1 MNDINILV
9 EAIDKFA
16 EDRDWDKFHSPKNLS
31 MALVA
36 EAGELVEQFQ
46 WLTEEESRNLSPEK
60 TQSVR
65 SEIADVLIYTL
76 RLCSKL
82 GIDPIQSVEDKISE
96 NGKKYP
102 VGLAKGNARKYSD
115 LQ

>member
-1 MNDINILV
+1 MNDINSLTEKINQ
-9 EAIDKFA
+9 FA
-16 EDRDWDKFHSPKNLS
+16 KDRDWDQFHSPKNLS

-46 WLTEEESRNLSPEK
+46 WLTEEESKNLSPEK
-60 TQSVR
+60 KERVND
-65 SEIADVLIYTL
+65 EIADVLIYTL

-82 GIDPIQSVEDKISE
+82 GIDPLQSVNDKVQKNE
-96 NGKKYP
+96 RKYP
-102 VGLAKGNARKYSD
+102 IALAKGNARKYSD